1 MTKTKG
7 GPKTEQGKAVSRL
20 NALKHGLLSKAV
32 LLESEDAETLAE
44 LTTDMRTEFDPHG
57 PLEEM
62 LVDRIASCYWRLR
75 RAVWV
80 EKNAMDWYEE
90 DEDAFVVMPETDE
103 QIARKRIKN
112 TIGNDSIEKVLR
124 YETAIERSM
133 FRALHELER
142 LQAKRNG
149 KDTPIPAV
157 VDVTVDSSFGKNA
170 L

>member
-80 EKNAMDWYEE
+80 
-90 DEDAFVVMPETDE
+90 
-103 QIARKRIKN
+103 
-112 TIGNDSIEKVLR
+112 
-124 YETAIERSM
+124 
-133 FRALHELER
+133 
-142 LQAKRNG
+142 
-149 KDTPIPAV
+149 
-157 VDVTVDSSFGKNA
+157 
-170 L
+170 

>member
-1 MTKTKG
+1 MTKAKG
-7 GPKTEQGKAVSRL
+7 GPKTEEGKAVSRL

-32 LLESEDAETLAE
+32 LLESEDANTLAE
-44 LTTDMRTEFDPHG
+44 LTTNMRAEFSPQG
-57 PLEEM
+57 PLEEI

-90 DEDAFVVMPETDE
+90 DEDAFVVIPETDE
-103 QIARKRIKN
+103 QMARKRIKN
-112 TIGNDSIEKVLR
+112 TLGNDSIEKVLR

-157 VDVTVDSSFGKNA
+157 VDVTVDSSFGKNS

>member
-32 LLESEDAETLAE
+32 LLESEDAKTLAE
-44 LTTDMRTEFDPHG
+44 LTSDMRAEFDPHG
-57 PLEEM
+57 PLEEI

-90 DEDAFVVMPETDE
+90 DEEMLVVYPEPDE
-103 QIARKRIKN
+103 QVARKRIKN
-112 TIGNDSIEKVLR
+112 TLGNDSIEKVLR

-157 VDVTVDSSFGKNA
+157 VDVTVDSSFGKNT

>member
-1 MTKTKG
+1 MTNTKG
-7 GPKTEQGKAVSRL
+7 GPKTEEGKAVSRL

-32 LLESEDAETLAE
+32 LLESEDAKTLNE
-44 LTTDMRTEFDPHG
+44 LTTDMREEFSPQG
-57 PLEEM
+57 PLEEI

-90 DEDAFVVMPETDE
+90 DEEMMVFPEPDE
-103 QIARKRIKN
+103 QVARKRIKN
-112 TIGNDSIEKVLR
+112 TLGNDSIEKVLR

>member
-1 MTKTKG
+1 MTNTKG
-7 GPKTEQGKAVSRL
+7 GPKTEEGKAVSRL

-32 LLESEDAETLAE
+32 LLESEDAKTLNE
-44 LTTDMRTEFDPHG
+44 LTTGMREEFSPQG
-57 PLEEM
+57 PLEEI

-90 DEDAFVVMPETDE
+90 DEEMMVFPEPDE
-103 QIARKRIKN
+103 QVARKRIKN
-112 TIGNDSIEKVLR
+112 TLGNDSIEKVLR
-124 YETAIERSM
+124 YETAIERSI

-157 VDVTVDSSFGKNA
+157 VDVTVDSSFGKNT

>member
-1 MTKTKG
+1 MTKAKG
-7 GPKTEQGKAVSRL
+7 GPKTEEGKAVSRL

-32 LLESEDAETLAE
+32 LLESEDANTLAE
-44 LTTDMRTEFDPHG
+44 LTTNMRAEFSPQG
-57 PLEEM
+57 PLEEI

-90 DEDAFVVMPETDE
+90 DEDAFVVIPETDE
-103 QIARKRIKN
+103 QMARKRIKN
-112 TIGNDSIEKVLR
+112 TLGNDSIEKVLR

-149 KDTPIPAV
+149 KDAPIPAV
-157 VDVTVDSSFGKNA
+157 VDVTVDSSFGKNS

>member
-1 MTKTKG
+1 
-7 GPKTEQGKAVSRL
+7 
-20 NALKHGLLSKAV
+20 
-32 LLESEDAETLAE
+32 
-44 LTTDMRTEFDPHG
+44 
-57 PLEEM
+57 
-62 LVDRIASCYWRLR
+62 
-75 RAVWV
+75 
-80 EKNAMDWYEE
+80 MDWYEE

>member
-1 MTKTKG
+1 MTNAKG
-7 GPKTEQGKAVSRL
+7 GPKTEEGKAVSRR

-32 LLESEDAETLAE
+32 LLESEDAKTLDE
-44 LTTDMRTEFDPHG
+44 LTTDMRTEFTPQG
-57 PLEEM
+57 PLEEI

-90 DEDAFVVMPETDE
+90 DEDAFVVIPETDE
-103 QIARKRIKN
+103 QMARKRIKN
-112 TIGNDSIEKVLR
+112 TLGNDSIEKVLR

-157 VDVTVDSSFGKNA
+157 VDVTVDSSFGKNS

>member
-1 MTKTKG
+1 MTNVKG

-32 LLESEDAETLAE
+32 LLESEDATTLNE
-44 LTTDMRTEFDPHG
+44 LTTDMRAEFSPQG
-57 PLEEM
+57 PLEEI

-90 DEDAFVVMPETDE
+90 DEDAFVVIPETDE
-103 QIARKRIKN
+103 QMARKRIKN
-112 TIGNDSIEKVLR
+112 TLGNDSIEKVLR

-149 KDTPIPAV
+149 KETPIPAV
-157 VDVTVDSSFGKNA
+157 VDVTVDGSFGKNP